1 MIKNDV
7 YYCVVKKVHERKT
20 GARMEIIMTYEIV
33 IPVIIAFAISALLGP
48 VVIPFLRR
56 LKVGQTERKE
66 LESHLKKNGTPT
78 MGGLM
83 ILASIIITS
92 LFYVK
97 DYQKIIPIL
106 FMTVG
111 FGVIGFL
118 DDYLKVV
125 LRRSDG
131 LLAWQK
137 MILQI
142 IVTGVFAVYM
152 VKYSGVALTM
162 LIPFSGGKYLDLG
175 WLAIPV
181 LFFAVVGTVNGTNF
195 TDGLDGLASSV
206 TIMVATFFSVVAIGT
221 NAGIAPITCAV
232 VGALLG
238 FLLFNVYPAS
248 VFMGDTGSLAL
259 GGFVVS
265 TAYMMQMP
273 LFILIVGLIYLVEVL
288 SVIIQVTYFKKTG
301 GKRIFRMAPI
311 HHHFELG
318 GWSETRVVAVFSIT
332 TAILCLIALL
342 AM

>member
-1 MIKNDV
+1 
-7 YYCVVKKVHERKT
+7 
-20 GARMEIIMTYEIV
+20 MTYEIV

-48 VVIPFLRR
+48 VVIPFLRK

-78 MGGLM
+78 MGGIM

-97 DYQKIIPIL
+97 DYPKIIPIL

-206 TIMVATFFSVVAIGT
+206 TIMVATFFYVVAIGT

-318 GWSETRVVAVFSIT
+318 GWSETKVVAVFSIT
-332 TAILCLIALL
+332 TAILCMIALL
-342 AM
+342 AL

>member
-1 MIKNDV
+1 
-7 YYCVVKKVHERKT
+7 
-20 GARMEIIMTYEIV
+20 MTYEIV

-48 VVIPFLRR
+48 VVIPI
-56 LKVGQTERKE
+56 
-66 LESHLKKNGTPT
+66 
-78 MGGLM
+78 M

-97 DYQKIIPIL
+97 DYPKIIPIL

>member
-1 MIKNDV
+1 MD
-7 YYCVVKKVHERKT
+7 
-20 GARMEIIMTYEIV
+20 YEIV
-33 IPVIIAFAISALLGP
+33 IPVLISFAISAILGP
-48 VVIPFLRR
+48 IVIPFLKR

-97 DYQKIIPIL
+97 DYPRIIPIL

-131 LLAWQK
+131 LLPWQK
-137 MILQI
+137 MILQF
-142 IVTGVFAVYM
+142 IVTTVFAVYM
-152 VKYSGVALTM
+152 VRYSGIELTM
-162 LIPFSGGKYLDLG
+162 LIPFSGGKYLNIG
-175 WLAIPV
+175 WLAIP
-181 LFFAVVGTVNGTNF
+181 LLYFAVIGTVNGVNF
-195 TDGLDGLASSV
+195 TDGVDGLVSSV

-221 NAGIAPITCAV
+221 NAGIALITCAV
-232 VGALLG
+232 AGALLG

-259 GGFVVS
+259 GGFVVA
-265 TAYMMQMP
+265 TAYMLQMP
-273 LFILIVGLIYLVEVL
+273 LYILIVGLIYLAEVI
-288 SVIIQVTYFKKTG
+288 SVMVQVTYFKYTKKKTG
-301 GKRIFRMAPI
+301 VGKRIFRMAPL

-318 GWSETRVVAVFSIT
+318 GWSETRVVAVF
-332 TAILCLIALL
+332 AIVTALL
-342 AM
+342 CMLALLGL

>member
-1 MIKNDV
+1 
-7 YYCVVKKVHERKT
+7 
-20 GARMEIIMTYEIV
+20 MTYEIV

-48 VVIPFLRR
+48 VVIPFLRK

-78 MGGLM
+78 MGGIM

-97 DYQKIIPIL
+97 DYPKIIPIL

-175 WLAIPV
+175 WLALPV

>member
-1 MIKNDV
+1 MDYTV
-7 YYCVVKKVHERKT
+7 F
-20 GARMEIIMTYEIV
+20 
-33 IPVIIAFAISALLGP
+33 IPVLISFALSVIMGPLIIP
-48 VVIPFLRR
+48 VLRK
-56 LKVGQTERKE
+56 LKMGQTEREDGVK
-66 LESHLKKNGTPT
+66 SHLKKAGTPT
-78 MGGLM
+78 MGGVI
-83 ILASIIITS
+83 ILLSIVITS
-92 LFYVK
+92 VFYLK
-97 DYQKIIPIL
+97 DYPKIIPIL
-106 FMTVG
+106 FVTLG
-111 FGVIGFL
+111 FGLIGFL

>member
-1 MIKNDV
+1 MD
-7 YYCVVKKVHERKT
+7 
-20 GARMEIIMTYEIV
+20 YEIV
-33 IPVIIAFAISALLGP
+33 IPVLISFAISAILGP
-48 VVIPFLRR
+48 IVIPFLKR

-97 DYQKIIPIL
+97 DYPRIIPIL

-131 LLAWQK
+131 LLPWQK
-137 MILQI
+137 MILQF
-142 IVTGVFAVYM
+142 IVTTVFAVYM
-152 VKYSGVALTM
+152 VRYSGIELTM
-162 LIPFSGGKYLDLG
+162 LIPFSGGKYLNIG
-175 WLAIPV
+175 WLAIP
-181 LFFAVVGTVNGTNF
+181 LLYFAVIGTVNGVNF

-206 TIMVATFFSVVAIGT
+206 TVLVATFFGVVAVGT
-221 NAGIAPITCAV
+221 KSGIEPITCAV

-238 FLLFNVYPAS
+238 FLLFNVYPAK

-259 GGFVVS
+259 GGFVAAA
-265 TAYMMQMP
+265 AYMLQMP
-273 LFILIVGLIYLVEVL
+273 LFIPIVGFIYMIEVI
-288 SVIIQVTYFKKTG
+288 SVIMQVTYFKATH

-311 HHHFELG
+311 HHL
-318 GWSETRVVAVFSIT
+318 
-332 TAILCLIALL
+332 
-342 AM
+342 